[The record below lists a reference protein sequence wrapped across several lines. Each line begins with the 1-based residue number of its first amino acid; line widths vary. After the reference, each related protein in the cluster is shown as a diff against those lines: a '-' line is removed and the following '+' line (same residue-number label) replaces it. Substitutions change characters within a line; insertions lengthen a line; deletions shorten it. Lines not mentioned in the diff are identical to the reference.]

1 MTTEPVA
8 QCQAM
13 IAYEPIDPLARA
25 QAWAAMTP
33 GERRRRATAA
43 CQYRDRAAL
52 GELLIGY
59 MLAKSRA
66 RAQSSP
72 HTMESYNLALTSL
85 LIQWPEEPLLHPS
98 PDAGDRFVTA
108 LSREGCKPSTVAA
121 RLAGAKAFYRALR
134 WCRATDADPFA
145 DVRSPRDATP
155 RHERRY
161 PYSESDI
168 AALLDVAIGTDRV
181 LILLCGHAGLR
192 IAEALDL
199 RWTDIDLPHGRLRVT
214 AGKGRKDRTVI
225 LSASLLAA
233 LRALEPAGDQ
243 AHVICSIE
251 GLPFADPTVP
261 RRHLQRMCRQAGVT
275 YLGFHS
281 LRHSAGTRLARQT
294 GNLQLVAAHLGHADV
309 STAAIYAK
317 WSDDTLRKAVQDW

>member
-1 MTTEPVA
+1 MTSEP
-8 QCQAM
+8 
-13 IAYEPIDPLARA
+13 IAHSQEIVPYEPIDRLARA
-25 QAWAAMTP
+25 QAWATMTP

-43 CQYRDRAAL
+43 CQHRDRAAL

-72 HTMESYNLALTSL
+72 HTMESYDIALASL

-121 RLAGAKAFYRALR
+121 RLAGVKAVYRALR
-134 WCRATDADPFA
+134 WCRATGADPFA
-145 DVRSPRDATP
+145 DVRPPRDPTP

-161 PYSESDI
+161 PYSEADI
-168 AALLDVAIGTDRV
+168 AGLLALATGTDRV

-192 IAEALDL
+192 IAEALAL
-199 RWTDIDLPHGRLRVT
+199 RWPDIDLPHSRLRVT

-225 LSASLLAA
+225 LSASLVAA
-233 LRALEPAGDQ
+233 LQALQPSEDQ
-243 AHVICSIE
+243 AHVICGAE

-261 RRHLQRMCRQAGVT
+261 RRHLQRLCRQAGVT

-317 WSDDTLRKAVQDW
+317 WSDDTLRNAVQDW